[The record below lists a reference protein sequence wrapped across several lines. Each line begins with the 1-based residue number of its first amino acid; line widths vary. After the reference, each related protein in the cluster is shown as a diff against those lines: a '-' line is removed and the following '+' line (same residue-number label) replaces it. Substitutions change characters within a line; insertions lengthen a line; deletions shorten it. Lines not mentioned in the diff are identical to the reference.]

1 MGGRSK
7 EGSMS
12 DSEKYKELFLAAK
25 EYIDNNPCDP
35 DITDAQI
42 QAWIKYQA
50 LLEKYN
56 VE

>member
-1 MGGRSK
+1 
-7 EGSMS
+7 MS